1 MRSPRRPVAS
11 RSRVGARAGQRGVTL
26 IVALVMLLAMAL
38 LAVWAYNGS
47 TGNLRVVGN
56 TQVRQEA
63 FAAAQ
68 AAIESTIS
76 SSLFV
81 QDPVA
86 VAGSP
91 IPVDV
96 HGNGTPA
103 YAARLEPAPTC
114 YRVRPVAA
122 GELNPSV
129 ATDLPC
135 LLSQAPNGIESELP
149 GPPAGASL
157 CSDMEWNIRA
167 VVSDAATGTNVAANQ
182 GVAVRGFVTDAATG
196 CP

>member
-1 MRSPRRPVAS
+1 MTPRRPLS
-11 RSRVGARAGQRGVTL
+11 SSGRGGRERGVTL

-47 TGNLRVVGN
+47 TGNLRIVGN

-68 AAIESTIS
+68 AAIEWTIS
-76 SSLFV
+76 SPLFV
-81 QDPVA
+81 QEPAA
-86 VAGSP
+86 VAASP

-96 HGNGTPA
+96 HGNGTPS
-103 YAARLEPAPTC
+103 YAALLQPAPTC
-114 YRVRPVAA
+114 YRVRPVSAS
-122 GELNPSV
+122 ELNPSA

-149 GPPAGASL
+149 GPAAGASL

-167 VVSDAATGTNVAANQ
+167 VVNDAPSGTSVAANQ

>member
-1 MRSPRRPVAS
+1 MTARRHSPRL
-11 RSRVGARAGQRGVTL
+11 GAARQRGVTL

-47 TGNLRVVGN
+47 TGNLRIVGN

-68 AAIESTIS
+68 AAIETTIS

-81 QDPVA
+81 QDAAA
-86 VAGSP
+86 VAASP

-96 HGNGTPA
+96 HGNGTAA
-103 YAARLEPAPTC
+103 YTARLEPAPLC
-114 YRVRPVAA
+114 YRVRPVGSA
-122 GELNPSV
+122 ELDPTV
-129 ATDLPC
+129 PTDLPC
-135 LLSQAPNGIESELP
+135 MMSQAPNGIESELP
-149 GPPAGASL
+149 GAAAGASL

-167 VVSDAATGTNVAANQ
+167 VVTDAPSGTSVAANQ

>member
-1 MRSPRRPVAS
+1 MNARRRQAGHRAS
-11 RSRVGARAGQRGVTL
+11 AQRGVTL
-26 IVALVMLLAMAL
+26 IVALVMLMAMAL

-47 TGNLRVVGN
+47 TGNLRIVGN

-76 SSLFV
+76 SALFV

-86 VAGSP
+86 VAASP

-103 YAARLEPAPTC
+103 YVARLQPAPAC
-114 YRVRPVAA
+114 YRVRPVSS

-135 LLSQAPNGIESELP
+135 LLSQAPTGIESELP
-149 GPPAGASL
+149 GPPSGASL

-167 VVSDAATGTNVAANQ
+167 VVNDAATGTSVASNQ